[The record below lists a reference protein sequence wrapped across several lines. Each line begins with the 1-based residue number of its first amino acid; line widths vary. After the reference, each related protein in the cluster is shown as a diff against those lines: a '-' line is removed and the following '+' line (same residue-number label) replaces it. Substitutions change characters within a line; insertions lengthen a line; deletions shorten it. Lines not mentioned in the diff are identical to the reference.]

1 MLLLVIYL
9 CNIGNT
15 RKLVFFVSPTFYSI
29 SSFPKVKDEG
39 GFALSA
45 TPHFLSAPLLPPHWK
60 VVNVCILSCSQ
71 SQEFCA
77 LPVLT

>member
-39 GFALSA
+39 GLPSLPHHTFCQLRFYLHTGRLLMFAFYPAVRVKNSVL
-45 TPHFLSAPLLPPHWK
+45 FL
-60 VVNVCILSCSQ
+60 C
-71 SQEFCA
+71 
-77 LPVLT
+77 